1 MLPCLQLLVHGP
13 WFSTLLFF
21 PLPTRSP
28 LAASGPWQG
37 YLSRRRLLGLLPL
50 LAGFHSG
57 SANERP
63 AGGWRAGGESG
74 PGLLPVPV
82 LPACAACPRGAR
94 VSPGPASR
102 MPRAEW
108 WPCPLWAPRHPPLD
122 PVSTSCIRGS
132 AFGPCGAFSPLAD
145 AAVLQTLTHPG
156 LITTGPQRRE
166 RLLPVHT
173 CRGPRLKGRSCR
185 RELTR
190 RCSVLAEIQ
199 NRSGRVCVDCL
210 PSRGGAAWQLTAAS
224 PVEGLCAQQGLGRP
238 PPPGH

>member
-1 MLPCLQLLVHGP
+1 MRGQ
-13 WFSTLLFF
+13 
-21 PLPTRSP
+21 
-28 LAASGPWQG
+28 Q
-37 YLSRRRLLGLLPL
+37 
-50 LAGFHSG
+50 
-57 SANERP
+57 E
-63 AGGWRAGGESG
+63 AGGREERVAQGFFRFRSF
-74 PGLLPVPV
+74 P
-82 LPACAACPRGAR
+82 PAPRGAR

-190 RCSVLAEIQ
+190 RCSVLAETQ
-199 NRSGRVCVDCL
+199 NRSGDPKEFAWTACL
-210 PSRGGAAWQLTAAS
+210 REAVL
-224 PVEGLCAQQGLGRP
+224 LGS
-238 PPPGH
+238 